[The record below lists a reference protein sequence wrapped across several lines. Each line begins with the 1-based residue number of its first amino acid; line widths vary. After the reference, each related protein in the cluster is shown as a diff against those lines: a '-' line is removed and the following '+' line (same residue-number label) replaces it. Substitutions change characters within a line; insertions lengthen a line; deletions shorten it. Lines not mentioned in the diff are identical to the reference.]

1 MLDVRRLRLLRELSH
16 RGTIAAV
23 AEALAYTPSAVSQQL
38 SALER
43 EAGTALLTRGGR
55 RVTLTPAALTLV
67 AHSESVLAQLER
79 AEADLAAC
87 RGGPAGPLRIGT
99 FPSAARTVV
108 PAALAALAAA
118 HPDLEPRLHELDPAA
133 VAAALRAG
141 EVDVALVHDYDFV
154 PAPPDPGVGTT
165 PLFDEAM
172 FLAAPHALAPQP
184 DEPDPLR
191 RWHAA
196 PWIVAPP
203 ATRCG
208 AMAVRACEAA
218 GFSPRVRHVV
228 DDFPAVLALVGIGG
242 GVALVPE
249 LGVATADAAVAL
261 TPVPMHRRTLA
272 AFRAGAGADP
282 AIAAFVDAV
291 RAAAPRGTTRRPV
304 TGSPPTPPTGSA

>member
-1 MLDVRRLRLLRELSH
+1 MLDVRRLRLLRELAH

-43 EAGTALLTRGGR
+43 EAGTALLERGGR
-55 RVTLTPAALTLV
+55 RVTLTPAAHTLV
-67 AHSESVLAQLER
+67 AHAEAVLAQLER
-79 AEADLAAC
+79 AAADLAAG
-87 RGGPAGPLRIGT
+87 RDGPAGPLRIGT
-99 FPSAARTVV
+99 FPSAGRAVV

-118 HPDLEPRLHELDPAA
+118 HPALEPRLRELDPAA
-133 VAAALRAG
+133 VAGALRAG
-141 EVDVALVHDYDFV
+141 EVDVALVHDYDLV
-154 PAPPDPGVGTT
+154 PAAPEPGVETVD
-165 PLFDEAM
+165 LFEEAM

-184 DEPDPLR
+184 DEHPLR
-191 RWHAA
+191 RWRAA

-203 ATRCG
+203 TTRCG
-208 AMAVRACEAA
+208 AMTVRACEAA

-249 LGVATADAAVAL
+249 LGVTTADAGVAL

-272 AFRAGAGADP
+272 AFRAGAGGGP
-282 AIAAFVDAV
+282 AVAAFVDAV
-291 RAAAPRGTTRRPV
+291 RAAARVTR
-304 TGSPPTPPTGSA
+304 SPPTPSTGSA